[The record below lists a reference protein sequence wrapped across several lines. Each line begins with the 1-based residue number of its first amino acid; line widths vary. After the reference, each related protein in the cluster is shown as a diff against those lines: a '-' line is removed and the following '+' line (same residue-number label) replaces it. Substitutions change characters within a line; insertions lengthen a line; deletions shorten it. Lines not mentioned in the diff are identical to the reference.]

1 MKREFP
7 ELQSSQP
14 VAREHQVRCLPDCQL
29 DNRQDWLRYEQSPRI
44 VPSEPA
50 RQSNFEKSAI
60 FRWTIVAGLL
70 FVAVNIFQDD
80 PVVAPT
86 TAYHVT
92 V

>member
-1 MKREFP
+1 MKPPDLNVE
-7 ELQSSQP
+7 
-14 VAREHQVRCLPDCQL
+14 ARH
-29 DNRQDWLRYEQSPRI
+29 DWLRDEQTPR
-44 VPSEPA
+44 VTPSQPA

-60 FRWTIVAGLL
+60 FRWTVVAALL

>member
-1 MKREFP
+1 MKTTDLHAETR
-7 ELQSSQP
+7 
-14 VAREHQVRCLPDCQL
+14 H
-29 DNRQDWLRYEQSPRI
+29 DWLRNEQAPRI
-44 VPSEPA
+44 TASESA
-50 RQSNFEKSAI
+50 RQSNFEKSKV
-60 FRWTIVAGLL
+60 FRWTIVACLL

>member
-1 MKREFP
+1 MKRELP
-7 ELQSSQP
+7 EFRSPKSI
-14 VAREHQVRCLPDCQL
+14 ARRGLPDRQL
-29 DNRQDWLRYEQSPRI
+29 DNRHDWLRDEQTPR
-44 VPSEPA
+44 VTPSEPA

-60 FRWTIVAGLL
+60 FRWTIVAALL

-86 TAYHVT
+86 TAYHVA

>member
-1 MKREFP
+1 M
-7 ELQSSQP
+7 
-14 VAREHQVRCLPDCQL
+14 PDRQL
-29 DNRQDWLRYEQSPRI
+29 DNRHDWLRDEQTPR
-44 VPSEPA
+44 VTPSEPA

-60 FRWTIVAGLL
+60 FRWTIVAALL

-86 TAYHVT
+86 TAYHVA